1 MTAHHVAIVFNTDFG
16 DALEALSRQMHV
28 WIVGTPANKRIAR
41 EIWARHPGYS
51 RESGVTTFDRTG
63 YADVHGL
70 FEGILGTVD
79 EHHGVFE
86 ADPPSSILHVYG
98 LPPDDRVRASLVEYG
113 ASIVEVLVDRFTA
126 SRQPP
131 PSIAPQ

>member
-1 MTAHHVAIVFNTDFG
+1 MTAHHVGIVFDTDFG

-28 WIVGTPANKRIAR
+28 WIVDTPANKRVAR

-51 RESGVTTFDRTG
+51 RESGVTTFGRTG
-63 YADVHGL
+63 YADAHAL

-86 ADPPSSILHVYG
+86 SDPPWSILHIYG
-98 LPPDDRVRASLVEYG
+98 LPPDDRVRASLAACG
-113 ASIVEVLVDRFTA
+113 AAVIDELADHFTA

-131 PSIAPQ
+131 PSNNP